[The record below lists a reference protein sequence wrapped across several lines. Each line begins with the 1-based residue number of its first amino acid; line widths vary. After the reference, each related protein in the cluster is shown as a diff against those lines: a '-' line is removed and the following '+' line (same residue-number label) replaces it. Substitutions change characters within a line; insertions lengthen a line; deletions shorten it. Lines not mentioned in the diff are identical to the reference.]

1 MQHARLAIIPE
12 SDLRLLVR
20 RAGPPAASV
29 CGRHLDTAVVSI
41 PRFILMVV
49 VVVTLFWDFSPFLP
63 FDEIQFG
70 KNRRGFYRLVTI

>member
-29 CGRHLDTAVVSI
+29 CGRHLDTAVYIYTPFYFGGGGGGNFVLGFFTISSI
-41 PRFILMVV
+41 RINSIL
-49 VVVTLFWDFSPFLP
+49 
-63 FDEIQFG
+63 
-70 KNRRGFYRLVTI
+70 

>member
-29 CGRHLDTAVVSI
+29 CGRHLDTAVCTIYTPFYFDGGGGGNFVLGFFTISSI
-41 PRFILMVV
+41 R
-49 VVVTLFWDFSPFLP
+49 
-63 FDEIQFG
+63 
-70 KNRRGFYRLVTI
+70 

>member
-29 CGRHLDTAVVSI
+29 CGRHLDTAVCTI
-41 PRFILMVV
+41 YTPFYFNGGG

-63 FDEIQFG
+63 FE
-70 KNRRGFYRLVTI
+70 